1 MVWYIIL
8 QPIFSLLF
16 FQIKLDCFF
25 YSKLPHFVCEVEFC
39 SKPKGDYI
47 WNHLLTSL
55 QIPKSHSLL
64 NKLKIRIKAFGAK
77 YLEKQCDS
85 DLKVSISSISSEK
98 SSITSKKKKNPIHE
112 PNHHILCEIAV
123 GLKYPER

>member
-8 QPIFSLLF
+8 QPIFFLLF

-25 YSKLPHFVCEVEFC
+25 YNKLPHFVCEVEFC

-47 WNHLLTSL
+47 WNHLLTAL

-64 NKLKIRIKAFGAK
+64 NKLKIRIKVFGAK
-77 YLEKQCDS
+77 WLGKQCDIS
-85 DLKVSISSISSEK
+85 DLKVFISSICSEK
-98 SSITSKKKKNPIHE
+98 SSITSKKNPIYE
-112 PNHHILCEIAV
+112 PNCHILCEIAV